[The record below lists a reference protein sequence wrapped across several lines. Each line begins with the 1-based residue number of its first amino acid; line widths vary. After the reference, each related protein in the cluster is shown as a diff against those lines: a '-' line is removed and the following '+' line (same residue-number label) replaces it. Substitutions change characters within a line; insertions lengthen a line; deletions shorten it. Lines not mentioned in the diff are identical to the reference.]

1 MAHNRVTMLEGIE
14 YLANLE
20 VFDFSFNEVHEMKE
34 IERLRDIKSLKEL
47 SAEGNPI
54 EKERTMDVYRNE
66 IKTLVP

>member
-1 MAHNRVTMLEGIE
+1 LT
-14 YLANLE
+14 NLE

-34 IERLRDIKSLKEL
+34 IERLREIKSLKEV

-54 EKERTMDVYRNE
+54 ERERTMDVYRNE